1 MKSSTISPAALGALA
16 VLTVAIVAP
25 ADARDPFETET
36 LVPRARNAPLPG
48 VVADPCD
55 TLSTP
60 ASLTL
65 VEAIHTAL
73 CRNPQTRQTWANARI
88 AVAEVG
94 IARSAY
100 LPDLNAD
107 ASLARTEVRNSP
119 LAGAETGLTV
129 GATLN
134 YLLFDFGARDAAVD
148 SARESLAAANWSHN
162 ASLQQVVYDTVEAYY
177 LVFANNENVVATGVA
192 VQSARQSLDAA
203 QARLGAG
210 RGTRAEMLQAQTALS
225 QAQLNRTRAEG
236 DAATARG
243 ALANV
248 LGLPTNSVLNLTAP
262 PPLAELDYARQA
274 IEQLLDTAKS
284 RRPELRAAEAE
295 IRAAQA
301 NVKASDAAGRPVV
314 SAFADLS
321 SAQRSPGADPRSG
334 AVGLTLNIPLFTGF
348 RHTYQRRAAREQ
360 VIASEASRER
370 LAQEIALDVWRAYQ
384 TMQTEGQAYETSL
397 DLVASAQ
404 EAYQAALARY
414 RAGVGT
420 LIDVL
425 SAQSA
430 TADADFQKIQSQF
443 RWYISKAALARSL
456 GTLDAGLFAQA
467 ASQAAPSR

>member
-1 MKSSTISPAALGALA
+1 MSPAALGVFGLFFLA
-16 VLTVAIVAP
+16 IAAAVH
-25 ADARDPFETET
+25 ARDPFETET
-36 LVPRARNAPLPG
+36 LVPAARNAPLPG
-48 VVADPCD
+48 VVADPCSD
-55 TLSTP
+55 TLTTP

-88 AVAEVG
+88 AAAEVG
-94 IARSAY
+94 VAQSAF
-100 LPDLNAD
+100 LPELNAD
-107 ASLARTEVRNSP
+107 ASLARTENRNSP
-119 LAGAETGLTV
+119 LAGGETGLTV

-134 YLLFDFGARDAAVD
+134 YLLFDFGARDAAVE
-148 SARESLAAANWSHN
+148 SARESLAAANWNHN
-162 ASLQQVVYDTVEAYY
+162 AGLQQVVYDTVEAYY
-177 LVFANNENVVATGVA
+177 LVSASDENVLATGVA

-210 RGTRAEMLQAQTALS
+210 RGTRADVLQAQTAFS

-243 ALANV
+243 TLANV
-248 LGLPTNSVLNLTAP
+248 LGLPPNTALELSAP
-262 PPLAELDYARQA
+262 PPLAELDFARQA
-274 IEQLLDTAKS
+274 IDQLLDTAKT
-284 RRPELRAAEAE
+284 RRPELRAAEAQ
-295 IRAAQA
+295 IRSAQA
-301 NVKASDAAGRPVV
+301 NVKAADAEGRPVI
-314 SAFADLS
+314 SAFADIS
-321 SAQRSPGADPRSG
+321 SAHRSPGADPRSG
-334 AVGLTLNIPLFTGF
+334 AVGVTLNIPLFTGF
-348 RHTYQRRAAREQ
+348 RNTYQRRAARDQ

-384 TMQTEGQAYETSL
+384 TMQTEGQAYETAL

-425 SAQSA
+425 NAQSA

-443 RWYISKAALARSL
+443 RWYISKAALARAL
-456 GTLDAGLFAQA
+456 GSLDAGLFTLATP
-467 ASQAAPSR
+467 SSAPYR